1 MSFFWLIVRN
11 VSTRKVRSALTGGGV
26 AIAIMTVFA
35 LGVLTF
41 SLRQTAISILR
52 TGSADFTIGQKGVS
66 DVLYSSLDEEQL
78 RRIASYPEV
87 ESAVGVLIA
96 VVELDKEHPFFLELG
111 MPPEHLEPFG
121 VQVVDGR
128 PYSATAQDEIMLGY
142 RAARD
147 LGKSVGDTMKIDD
160 QEFKVVGIFQTGQVF
175 GDSASMLPLVT
186 LQAMERKPG
195 NVTLI
200 FVRVKPGVD
209 VEALRSKIDKENP
222 EMATVRTESEFGRI
236 DRNLKL
242 ISAANVGAS
251 ILALVIGAIGVMNT
265 TVMSV
270 FERTREFGVLRAV
283 GWSRFRVLALVMGE
297 AVLIALAG
305 AGVGLLAGL
314 VAIQLIREVPDL
326 VGVFQPDYPGD
337 VFGRAL
343 GIAIGMA
350 FIGALYP
357 ALRAALLKPLE
368 ALRHE

>member
-11 VSTRKVRSALTGGGV
+11 VFTRKVRSSLTGV
-26 AIAIMTVFA
+26 AVAVAIMTVFA

-52 TGSADFTIGQKGVS
+52 TGNADFSIGQKGVS
-66 DVLYSSLDEEQL
+66 DVLYSSLDEEQVA
-78 RRIASYPEV
+78 RVQSYEGV

-96 VVELDKEHPFFLELG
+96 AVELDKEHPFFLELG
-111 MPPEHLEPFG
+111 IQPDQLETFG
-121 VQVVDGR
+121 VEVVAGR
-128 PYSATAQDEIMLGY
+128 AYDPTAADEIMLGY
-142 RAARD
+142 RAAKD
-147 LGKSVGDTMKIDD
+147 LHKSVGDTFKIEED
-160 QEFKVVGIFQTGQVF
+160 EFKVVGVFSTGQVF
-175 GDSASMLPLVT
+175 GDSATMLPLVT

-200 FVRVKPGVD
+200 FVRAKEGAGID
-209 VEALRSKIDKENP
+209 SLRAKIDEENP

-283 GWSRFRVLALVMGE
+283 GWSRLRVLALVMGE
-297 AVLIALAG
+297 AVVIALAG
-305 AGVGLLAGL
+305 AAVGLLAGL
-314 VAIQLIREVPDL
+314 VAISLIEQVPDL
-326 VGVFQPDYPGD
+326 VGVFEPDYPGD

-357 ALRAALLKPLE
+357 ALRAARLKPLE